1 MTVLLEKPEKAF
13 EKEHIQ
19 VIAKR
24 RHAITLV
31 TVEGIHSVIKN
42 TMQKTNIN
50 KAITWEESKIPHPF
64 YF

>member
-13 EKEHIQ
+13 EKEHIP
-19 VIAKR
+19 VIAKM

>member
-1 MTVLLEKPEKAF
+1 MM
-13 EKEHIQ
+13 
-19 VIAKR
+19 
-24 RHAITLV
+24 LV